1 MGLIANLAAYLAAIY
16 GGTYSVEL
24 LLDRYATPEAR
35 AEAAASA
42 PLPSNQDEPQE

>member
-1 MGLIANLAAYLAAIY
+1 MGLIMSILVSVSLIY

-35 AEAAASA
+35 ADAGKGT
-42 PLPSNQDEPQE
+42 DR

>member
-1 MGLIANLAAYLAAIY
+1 MHLALSMVGCLTLIY

-35 AEAAASA
+35 AQAQISLEPIAE
-42 PLPSNQDEPQE
+42 PSLKVE

>member
-1 MGLIANLAAYLAAIY
+1 MGLILSILASLSLIY

-35 AEAAASA
+35 ADASEGT
-42 PLPSNQDEPQE
+42 DR